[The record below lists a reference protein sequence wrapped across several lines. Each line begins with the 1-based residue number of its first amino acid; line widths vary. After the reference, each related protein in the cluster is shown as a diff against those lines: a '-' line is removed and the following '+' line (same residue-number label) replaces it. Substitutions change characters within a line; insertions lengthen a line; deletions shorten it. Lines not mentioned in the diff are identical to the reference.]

1 MPTDT
6 MPPPT
11 TATAIHTATPRFIA
25 TPRVTATPTPRVIAT
40 ATPLVFILMLRIGD
54 TGGGTTADKS
64 ELAIFRVR
72 SDHLE
77 EDRRAHGWPWGSAAV
92 VPVAAV
98 ATALVGSVCIITTH
112 RRCLATRSI
121 RRRLGPGAQ
130 I

>member
-1 MPTDT
+1 
-6 MPPPT
+6 
-11 TATAIHTATPRFIA
+11 
-25 TPRVTATPTPRVIAT
+25 
-40 ATPLVFILMLRIGD
+40 MLRIGD

-77 EDRRAHGWPWGSAAV
+77 EDGWPWGSAV
-92 VPVAAV
+92 LPVAAV
-98 ATALVGSVCIITTH
+98 ATALVGSVCTITTH